1 MIEGFAR
8 TPSSRAHP
16 ALSRAY
22 SPFPFNQVLWTLLLL
37 VTREYVLS
45 NIAVV
50 ELIFFLICGAVRQ
63 NNVNWPFVVVLVWF
77 CCLRSIVQ
85 FLSPNRID
93 ISFQVYKLTSSSV
106 ISKSPNSKFDR
117 NLQSLC
123 KPCIPCVPATLGV
136 IERKGTIKI
145 SLLGSCA
152 GQSRLRSVIIR

>member
-45 NIAVV
+45 IIAVV
-50 ELIFFLICGAVRQ
+50 ELIFFLICAAVRQ

-77 CCLRSIVQ
+77 CCLRSRLRPAQLPRRLIFIVPFRSMTPGVAGTQ
-85 FLSPNRID
+85 GIQGLQSDCKFLS
-93 ISFQVYKLTSSSV
+93 
-106 ISKSPNSKFDR
+106 
-117 NLQSLC
+117 NL
-123 KPCIPCVPATLGV
+123 
-136 IERKGTIKI
+136 
-145 SLLGSCA
+145 LLGLLLITEELVSLYTWKLINSVWGKKLNNWA
-152 GQSRLRSVIIR
+152 RS

>member
-50 ELIFFLICGAVRQ
+50 ELIFFLICGAVWQ

-77 CCLRSIVQ
+77 CCLRSRLRPAQLPRRLIFIVPFRSMTPRVAGTQ
-85 FLSPNRID
+85 GIQGLQSDCKFLS
-93 ISFQVYKLTSSSV
+93 
-106 ISKSPNSKFDR
+106 
-117 NLQSLC
+117 NL
-123 KPCIPCVPATLGV
+123 
-136 IERKGTIKI
+136 
-145 SLLGSCA
+145 LLGLLLITEELVSLYTWKLINSVWGKKLNNWA
-152 GQSRLRSVIIR
+152 RS

>member
-77 CCLRSIVQ
+77 CCLRS
-85 FLSPNRID
+85 
-93 ISFQVYKLTSSSV
+93 
-106 ISKSPNSKFDR
+106 
-117 NLQSLC
+117 
-123 KPCIPCVPATLGV
+123 
-136 IERKGTIKI
+136 
-145 SLLGSCA
+145 
-152 GQSRLRSVIIR
+152 RLRPAQLPRRLIFIVPFRSMTPRVAGTQGIHNKACKVIVNSCQIYYWDSYLLPKNLWVCTPENLSILFEERNWTIELGHN

>member
-1 MIEGFAR
+1 M
-8 TPSSRAHP
+8 
-16 ALSRAY
+16 
-22 SPFPFNQVLWTLLLL
+22 NKTLAIWDSTSFCLFINL
-37 VTREYVLS
+37 LS
-45 NIAVV
+45 NYDRAQLFSFFRQT
-50 ELIFFLICGAVRQ
+50 EL
-63 NNVNWPFVVVLVWF
+63 
-77 CCLRSIVQ
+77 
-85 FLSPNRID
+85 

-152 GQSRLRSVIIR
+152 GRSRLRRQQNQTKTTTNGQLTLFYLTTPQIKKKINSTTAILDRAYSRVTSSNKVHSTWLKGEGE